1 MRSAPQSAAAGPYE
15 EVSGMQCLVVRG
27 LAKEVEE
34 DLNKFFASHP
44 DIRVHHMSQSSTGEY
59 ISLTLLYDEPKRP

>member
-1 MRSAPQSAAAGPYE
+1 
-15 EVSGMQCLVVRG
+15 MQCLVVRG

-44 DIRVHHMSQSSTGEY
+44 AARILHMTQSSTGEY
-59 ISLTLLYDEPKRP
+59 ISLTLLYEEPPSP